1 MLPSRFRRLSLQICL
16 KRCDEQLRA
25 FARTSSISA
34 NAPFNRLKPLPNRA
48 MVRMCSTKRFRRHS
62 FGPESSLN
70 MKTLTDQL
78 VQYAAYHRDRRN
90 IATHFVGIPMIV
102 VALAVLLSRPAST
115 FGVLP
120 FAVSPAWFVFGAA
133 TLYYLAL
140 DLPLGAA
147 MALISAGCLALG
159 RWISAA
165 STPIWVVTGVGLF
178 VIGWVFQFVGHAA
191 YEHRKPAFADDLI
204 GLVIGPL
211 FVLAEA
217 LFGLGWRPGLR
228 EAIENAATAPHARP

>member
-1 MLPSRFRRLSLQICL
+1 
-16 KRCDEQLRA
+16 
-25 FARTSSISA
+25 
-34 NAPFNRLKPLPNRA
+34 
-48 MVRMCSTKRFRRHS
+48 
-62 FGPESSLN
+62 

-78 VQYAAYHRDRRN
+78 AQYAAYHRDRRN

-120 FAVSPAWFVFGAA
+120 LAVSPAWLVFGAV

-140 DLPLGAA
+140 DLPLGVA
-147 MALISAGCLALG
+147 MAFVSAGCLALG
-159 RWISAA
+159 RWIA
-165 STPIWVVTGVGLF
+165 SSSTTTWAGTGVALF
-178 VIGWVFQFVGHAA
+178 VVGWVFQFVGHAA

-204 GLVIGPL
+204 GLLIGPL

-217 LFGLGWRPGLR
+217 LFELGWRPGLR
-228 EAIENAATAPHARP
+228 EAIENATTARHARP